1 MEASSTRTVQALRF
15 YKKGQIQLEQV
26 PALPCGPDEVRL
38 KVAYCGI
45 CGSDIHEF
53 LGGPIFPPAHG
64 ETHPFTGVKLPVTM
78 GHEFSGTITQVG
90 SGVNNL
96 KLGQNVTVNPGLDH
110 RHYQAELCGMCKEG
124 RYNTCDAMTTYGLN
138 APGGGFCEEIVVKAM
153 NCFVLPT
160 GVSLKAGALAEP
172 LAVAQHCVDISGF
185 QSGQTAL
192 ICGAGPIGL
201 ALVITLRA
209 MGAAKIIVTEVTE
222 LRMAQ
227 AKNFGADVV
236 INPLQRV
243 DDNKDPVLAVIY
255 NVTVDG
261 VDVAFDAT
269 GLQSTLDLAIAGVR
283 TGGTI
288 FNVAIHEKPL
298 LLNLNDL
305 AQKEKKLMGGI
316 SYTNKDF
323 EAVLRTIAE
332 GKIDVEQ
339 MITSIVPL
347 SNVVDGG
354 FNELI
359 SNKSAHVKILIQP
372 GQ

>member
-1 MEASSTRTVQALRF
+1 
-15 YKKGQIQLEQV
+15 
-26 PALPCGPDEVRL
+26 
-38 KVAYCGI
+38 
-45 CGSDIHEF
+45 
-53 LGGPIFPPAHG
+53 
-64 ETHPFTGVKLPVTM
+64 M
-78 GHEFSGTITQVG
+78 GHEFSGTVIEVG
-90 SGVNNL
+90 SSVSNL
-96 KLGQNVTVNPGLDH
+96 KEGQNVTINPGLDH

-124 RYNTCDAMTTYGLN
+124 RYNICDAMTTYGLN

-153 NCFVLPT
+153 NCLVLPA

-172 LAVAQHCVDISGF
+172 LAVAQHCVELSGF
-185 QSGQTAL
+185 KSGQTAL

-201 ALVITLRA
+201 AILIALRA
-209 MGAAKIIVTEVTE
+209 MNAAKIIVTEVSE
-222 LRMAQ
+222 VRIAQ
-227 AKNFGADVV
+227 AKKFGADIVV
-236 INPLQRV
+236 NPLQKV
-243 DDNKDPVLAVIY
+243 EGNETPHTDFALAAIY
-255 NVTVDG
+255 DTTIDG

-283 TGGTI
+283 AGGTI

-305 AQKEKKLMGGI
+305 ATKEKKLMGGI

-323 EAVLRTIAE
+323 EAVLRTIAS

-339 MITSIVPL
+339 MVTSVVPL

-354 FNELI
+354 FGELI
-359 SNKSAHVKILIQP
+359 NNKAAHVKILIQP